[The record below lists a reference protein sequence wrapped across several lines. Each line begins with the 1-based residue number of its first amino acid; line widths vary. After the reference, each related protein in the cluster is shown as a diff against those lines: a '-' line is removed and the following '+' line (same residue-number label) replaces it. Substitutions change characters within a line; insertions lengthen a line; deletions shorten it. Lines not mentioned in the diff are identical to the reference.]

1 MLDAHRSSAQIPSK
15 GVYGPLI
22 ELFHVD
28 DKFVTAVETT
38 AGASL
43 SHVVVDNEQTA
54 ARIVT
59 ELNKQNLGRVTFM
72 PIQNLSVK
80 AMEEVPGPS
89 QDVIPLMS
97 RLTFDSK
104 FEPAFRQVFGK
115 TLIARDTATATHYAR
130 MHKVNCVTL
139 DGDQVNKRGAI
150 TGGFNDIGR
159 SRITAMKKV
168 KEAQAQLGQ
177 LNTEL
182 AEHNKTAADL
192 DNDIA
197 SILSDMQKAK
207 SEHRTMKQQ
216 ALEKKDEMDK
226 DRQTIVFDAGNLEA
240 KKESLTNMQ
249 KNVRNLTKD
258 RDGMVQELQEPMVK
272 KLSAAEEQELQGL
285 IKRQT
290 DLTKQLPAARQERAN
305 IEVQKKALGDRLNLH
320 LKKRENELLSKLAAI
335 SSGDSLSA
343 SLSQGD
349 SQGDELVGDLSEATI
364 ERLEADLAQTTEEEA
379 KLQRAQEENE
389 KKRADNTKTLTA
401 YTKELDK
408 LQKDKT
414 SQDRVGQVEQK
425 MEELLNARATQTTK
439 KETAMKKIRELGSL
453 PVSIVMLPAEA
464 TFVQYG
470 VHKTN
475 GIGAFV

>member
-1 MLDAHRSSAQIPSK
+1 M
-15 GVYGPLI
+15 
-22 ELFHVD
+22 D

-54 ARIVT
+54 ARIVA

-80 AMEEVPGPS
+80 AMEEVPGPPA
-89 QDVIPLMS
+89 DVIPLMS

-150 TGGFNDIGR
+150 TGGFNEMGK
-159 SRITAMKKV
+159 SRISAMKRL
-168 KEAQAQLGQ
+168 KEAQAQIGQ
-177 LNTEL
+177 LNREL
-182 AEHNKTAADL
+182 AEHNKTAEDL
-192 DNDIA
+192 DADIA
-197 SILSDMQKAK
+197 SILSDMQKTK
-207 SEHRTMKQQ
+207 SEIRTMKQQ
-216 ALEKKDEMDK
+216 VVDKGDEMAK
-226 DRQTIVFDAGNLEA
+226 DRQMVVSDTGTLEL
-240 KKESLTNMQ
+240 KKELLTNMQ
-249 KNVRNLTKD
+249 KNIRNLTMD
-258 RDGMVQELQEPMVK
+258 RDGMLQELQEPMVK
-272 KLSAAEEQELQGL
+272 KLSATEEQELQGL

-290 DLTKQLPAARQERAN
+290 ELTKQLPAARQERAN
-305 IEVQKKALGDRLNLH
+305 IEVQKKALGDRMNLH
-320 LKKRENELLSKLAAI
+320 LKKRENELLSKLTAVN
-335 SSGDSLSA
+335 SGDTLNA

-349 SQGDELVGDLSEATI
+349 SQGDELLGDLSEATL
-364 ERLEADLAQTTEEEA
+364 ERLEADLEQTTKEEA
-379 KLQRAQEENE
+379 KLRRAQDENE
-389 KKRADNTKTLTA
+389 KKRADNTKSLAA

-414 SQDRVGQVEQK
+414 SQDKVGQVEQQ

-453 PVSIVMLPAEA
+453 PVRVPAARDACCDPSTQCSKDGTDLSRRRCSCQRSGGRIRE
-464 TFVQYG
+464 VQ
-470 VHKTN
+470 
-475 GIGAFV
+475 